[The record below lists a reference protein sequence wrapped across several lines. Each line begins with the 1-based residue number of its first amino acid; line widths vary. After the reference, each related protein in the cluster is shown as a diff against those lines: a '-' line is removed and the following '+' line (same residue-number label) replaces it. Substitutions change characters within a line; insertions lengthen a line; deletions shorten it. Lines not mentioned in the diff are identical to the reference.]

1 MNSRRPHFSSKH
13 QSKQLRG
20 SHPSAAR
27 RRTSAEHRSDVPH
40 PERTRQRR
48 GPNPALEEDMRVH
61 ALKPRPS
68 KPGMS
73 GRSPRERRRETVATG
88 AQFTSKRYF
97 VYQSGGRTRRFSVR
111 ALVVLIFI
119 AIGVLIVA
127 SPLASYLN
135 QQEQKRVASAELAKT
150 TERVDQ
156 LERELDRWKD
166 PKFVQTQA
174 RERLGYVLPG
184 QTLYVVPRGG
194 AETAAEKLQKQVKQV
209 NDERRAATPFF
220 ITLRDSIAIAG
231 KSGTQLVDNP
241 SQVPVLNAPKPQPSS
256 SSTQLPEKKT
266 KSTK

>member
-1 MNSRRPHFSSKH
+1 MNSRRPQPSSER
-13 QSKQLRG
+13 QTQQPRG
-20 SHPSAAR
+20 SHPSAVR
-27 RRTSAEHRSDVPH
+27 RRTPAEYRNDIPN
-40 PERTRQRR
+40 PEHTRKRR
-48 GPNPALEEDMRVH
+48 HPNPASEKGTHVH

-68 KPGMS
+68 KPGAS
-73 GRSPRERRRETVATG
+73 SSIPRDRRRETVPAG
-88 AQFTSKRYF
+88 VQFTSKRYF

-119 AIGVLIVA
+119 AIGTLIVA

-135 QQEQKRVASAELAKT
+135 QQEQKRVAIAELTKT
-150 TERVDQ
+150 SERADQ
-156 LERELDRWKD
+156 LERELNRWKD

-231 KSGTQLVDNP
+231 KSGAQLVDNP
-241 SQVPVLNAPKPQPSS
+241 SQVPVLNTPKRAPSS
-256 SSTQLPEKKT
+256 SPTQPREKKT
-266 KSTK
+266 TSTK